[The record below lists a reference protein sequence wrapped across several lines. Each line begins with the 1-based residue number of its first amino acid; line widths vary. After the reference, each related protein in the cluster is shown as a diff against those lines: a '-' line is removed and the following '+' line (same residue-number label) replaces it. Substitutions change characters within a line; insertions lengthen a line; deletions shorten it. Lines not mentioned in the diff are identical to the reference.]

1 MEGERQKT
9 FHLNKRQSVE
19 NVMYKNSPALHFL
32 INKDSFSLV
41 TSVFENIYIYKKK
54 KKSLKNCL
62 QLQSA
67 LTTDIMMLQVW
78 EHIPKQSPSLS
89 P

>member
-1 MEGERQKT
+1 
-9 FHLNKRQSVE
+9 
-19 NVMYKNSPALHFL
+19 MYKNFPALHFL
-32 INKDSFSLV
+32 INKDSFSLG
-41 TSVFENIYIYKKK
+41 TSVFKHIYIKKKKRK

>member
-1 MEGERQKT
+1 
-9 FHLNKRQSVE
+9 
-19 NVMYKNSPALHFL
+19 MYKNFPALHFL
-32 INKDSFSLV
+32 INKDSFSLS
-41 TSVFENIYIYKKK
+41 TSVFKNISILK

-67 LTTDIMMLQVW
+67 LKTDITMLQVW